1 MSLKRISRARIE
13 SRFTQVMGPHYKRTL
28 AYVLAVLL
36 VALVVWIVYLGY
48 HLPSFDQLENYNP
61 ELATKVYSA
70 DGVLIKEFFTERR
83 LYTPLAKIPDPMV
96 KAVLAIEDHR
106 FFQHWGMAPLRFM
119 RAAMSDIL
127 TMSRQQGAS
136 TLTQQL
142 ARRLY
147 LSPEKTINRKV
158 KEILTAIQLERTY
171 TKREIMDMYLNHM
184 NFAHGSYG
192 VEAASQLVFNKPI
205 QECTLAE
212 MALLAGMAQRPAA
225 LNPFR
230 FPERTLRRRNLVLSR
245 MLEEHYI
252 SREQYRRAV
261 DEPLNVAPA
270 GRRKDL
276 GIAPYFTEEIRQDLQ
291 KKFGWDLYKAGLTI
305 YTTLDTRVQACAER
319 AVAAYLPHN
328 QEVSNRAHRD
338 RETLQKLTPRSLLEK
353 HTIEQIVYKKV
364 LADSILNE
372 KAAVQVSVVVLDPRN
387 GHILAL
393 IGGRDFEE
401 SKYNRAVQA
410 RRQPGSVF
418 KPIVYT
424 AAVDNGYMP
433 CYEKLNQPIVVQQ
446 IDGSRWTP
454 GNYDGSIGG
463 KTTLREALRR
473 SLNLVSAR
481 LVQEDVPPQQVVQ
494 YARALG
500 ITTPLDAVDAIA
512 LGSTGVIPLEI
523 TSAFGAIA
531 NHGVLVSPMFVL
543 RVEDRYGNVLS
554 SETPQSRGVLR
565 EETAYIMVDMLKT
578 VARQGTGAASVS
590 QYGFARPAGGKTG
603 TTNGYT
609 DAWYITF
616 TPQMVVSTWIGHD
629 DPSMFLGERQTGA
642 SAALPIT
649 VPTIKCS
656 HDTLGLPEEEFI
668 RPDGVVDL
676 NICNESK
683 MLAGKYCPD
692 VVTEIF
698 DQRYKPQGECTL
710 HTSPRAGSKETVKS
724 RSNRKKIRY

>member
-1 MSLKRISRARIE
+1 MSLKRISRARIQ
-13 SRFTQVMGPHYKRTL
+13 SRLTNVMGPNYKSKL
-28 AYVLAVLL
+28 GYVLVFVLL
-36 VALVVWIVYLGY
+36 LVTGWIAYLGY

-83 LYTPLAKIPDPMV
+83 LYTSLSKIPDNMV

-106 FFQHWGMAPLRFM
+106 FYQHWGIAPLRFM
-119 RAAMSDIL
+119 RAALSDIL

-147 LSPEKTINRKV
+147 LSPEKTINRKI
-158 KEILTAIQLERTY
+158 KEMLTAIQLERTY
-171 TKREIMDMYLNHM
+171 TKREILDMYLNHM
-184 NFAHGSYG
+184 SFAHGSYG
-192 VEAASQLVFNKPI
+192 VEAASQLMYNKSL
-205 QECTLAE
+205 QQCSLGE

-225 LNPFR
+225 LNPYR
-230 FPERTLRRRNLVLSR
+230 YPDRALKRRNMVLGR
-245 MLEEHYI
+245 MLEEHFI
-252 SREQYRRAV
+252 TREQYREAI
-261 DEPLNVAPA
+261 ELPLTIVPS
-270 GRRKDL
+270 GTRKDL
-276 GIAPYFTEEIRQDLQ
+276 GIAPYFTEEIRQELQ

-319 AVAAYLPHN
+319 AVANFLPHD

-338 RETLQKLTPRSLLEK
+338 RETLEKLTPRSLLERY
-353 HTIEQIVYKKV
+353 TLEQIIYKKA

-372 KAAVQVSVVVLDPRN
+372 KAAVQVSVIVIDPRN
-387 GHILAL
+387 GHILAM

-401 SKYNRAVQA
+401 SKYDRAVQA

-500 ITTPLDAVDAIA
+500 ITTPLEAVDAIA

-523 TSAFGAIA
+523 TSAFGAFA
-531 NHGVLVSPMFVL
+531 NRGVLVSPLFVL
-543 RVEDRYGNVLS
+543 RIEDRYGNILS
-554 SETPQSRGVLR
+554 TETSQSRGVLR

-590 QYGFARPAGGKTG
+590 QYGFTRPAGGKTG

-609 DAWYITF
+609 DAWYISF

-649 VPTIKCS
+649 VPVIKCA

-676 NICNESK
+676 KICNESK

-710 HTSPRAGSKETVKS
+710 HTSPRAGSKETAKS
-724 RSNRKKIRY
+724 RSNKKKIRY